1 MYEIS
6 NFMGKKVLKSS
17 LLRGDENFVS
27 AFFTTRD
34 LPLKFGERND
44 LKAKIEENK
53 ALIAKGF
60 KISIENVIIPI
71 QTHSDNIEV
80 ISRESAEGALKKQ
93 SFPNCDGLITKEQGI
108 AIGLNFADCVPLIF
122 YDKKNHIIASSH
134 AGWRGTVAKIGV
146 QTVDLMMKEFDSKSK
161 DIIVLIGPAIDK
173 CCYEVG
179 EDVKN
184 KLLQT
189 IDEKEHK
196 LVCDKMNIDL
206 KKINELQLRGIGV
219 EKIDTCDYCTSCRSD
234 LFYSYRKE

>member
-17 LLRGDENFVS
+17 LLKGDENFVS

-93 SFPNCDGLITKEQGI
+93 SF
-108 AIGLNFADCVPLIF
+108 ADCVPLIF

-161 DIIVLIGPAIDK
+161 DIIVLIGPAIGK